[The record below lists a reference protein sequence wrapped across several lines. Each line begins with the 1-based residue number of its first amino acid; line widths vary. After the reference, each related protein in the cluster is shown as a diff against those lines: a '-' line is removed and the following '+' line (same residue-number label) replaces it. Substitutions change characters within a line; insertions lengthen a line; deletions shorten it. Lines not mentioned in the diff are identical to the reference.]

1 MKNYFTI
8 FKLLFKYMFKRS
20 GEKSSKW
27 IWLAYAFIGIAF
39 ACLIFFLCWGVSS
52 VATVVASMGLLSEFL
67 TVLLGIACVAVVF
80 FGIVPMLNYLY
91 FSRDTEFMM
100 SLPVKPSTVF
110 MAKLSVVYLT
120 EIVVSTLLLIPVM
133 ITVGVTL
140 KLSAVFYIVS
150 FIAILTVPS
159 LPLVLIAIIAIPLM
173 YIVSFFKNKG
183 ALTSIVLIVL
193 FGLVF
198 AAYYYFVMKMSF
210 SSEGEDFDPQQFVNQ
225 FSSVLKG
232 LANVLLPLAAIAR
245 LSTLSTATAFG
256 EFSVGA
262 AAAVNAA
269 IFVVSVAIL
278 MLVAILVSSAV
289 YKRGARSM
297 LEGGGKKTQSKIE
310 FSSSGS
316 AFSALF
322 KKEWRELFRTPAFA
336 FQCLSGVVL
345 CPIILFFMSSM
356 TTTGFVAEAGS
367 EAMPQETV
375 TLAKNIINF
384 IMICFVGMFG
394 VSMNTGAATTITREG
409 ANFWMLKT
417 IPVSYRVQIRA
428 KITLYLIISSLTVLL
443 SLIVISIGS
452 FNVVNLICGI
462 VFLLLYNYG
471 YNCFCIYMD
480 LYRPKLNWTTPNEA
494 VKNNRNAVV
503 PMFINMAVSILLI
516 AVPVLCLI
524 FISSLT
530 VAMIVSWAVLII
542 FGVAVAVVFHNLL
555 YANLDYMFDKLS
567 V

>member
-27 IWLAYAFIGIAF
+27 IWLAYAFIGLAF
-39 ACLIFFLCWGVSS
+39 GCLIFFMCMGVRS
-52 VATVVASMGLLSEFL
+52 VATVVASMGLLPEFL
-67 TVLLGIACVAVVF
+67 TVLLGIACIAVLF
-80 FGIVPMLNYLY
+80 FGIIPMLNYLY

-100 SLPVKPSTVF
+100 TLPVKPSTVF

-140 KLSAVFYIVS
+140 SLSPVFYIVS
-150 FIAILTVPS
+150 VIAVVTVPS
-159 LPLVLIAIIAIPLM
+159 LPLVLIAIVAIPLM

-193 FGLVF
+193 FGLIF

-210 SSEGEDFDPQQFVNQ
+210 STEGEDFDPQELVER
-225 FSSVLKG
+225 FSAVFMTFAKILF
-232 LANVLLPLAAIAR
+232 PLAAIAR
-245 LSTLSTATAFG
+245 ISTLSTHTAFG
-256 EFSVGA
+256 EFTVP
-262 AAAVNAA
+262 AAVAINAA
-269 IFVVSVAIL
+269 VFVASVIVLLIL
-278 MLVAILVSSAV
+278 AVLVSSAV

-297 LEGGGKKTQSKIE
+297 LEGGGKKTDVKID

-356 TTTGFVAEAGS
+356 TTTGITVESGG
-367 EAMPQETV
+367 EAMPAETMALV
-375 TLAKNIINF
+375 KNIVNF
-384 IMICFVGMFG
+384 IMICFIGMFG

-417 IPVSYRVQIRA
+417 MPVPYKVQIRA
-428 KITLYLIISSLTVLL
+428 KLTLYLIVSSLTVLL
-443 SLIVISIGS
+443 SLIVVSISS
-452 FNVVNLICGI
+452 FNLTNLICGL
-462 VFLLLYNYG
+462 VFLMLYNYG
-471 YNCFCIYMD
+471 FNCFCVYMD

-494 VKNNRNAVV
+494 VKNNRNAVI
-503 PMFINMAVSILLI
+503 PMFINMAVSILLV

-524 FISSLT
+524 FIPSIL

-542 FGVAVAVVFHNLL
+542 FGVAVAIVFHNLL
-555 YANLDYMFDKLS
+555 YANAEYMFEKLS